1 MQPPA
6 GTDSVAFDFQALGE
20 RERYKLMIGTI
31 VPRPIALVTTVD
43 PQGRVNAAPFSFF
56 NCLSADPPILALGVE
71 NHADMSFKDT
81 ARNIR
86 LTEVFTVNIVSHAI
100 AEAMHVC
107 AVNFPPEQDEL
118 AAAGFT
124 ARPGVKVASP
134 WIGEA
139 PAAFEC
145 RRHLT
150 LELGKSRQ
158 IILGEI
164 LYAHYRADVIDAER
178 LRIDPARLDAIARL
192 GGSTCATIRDRFDMP
207 TPTLAQWQQ
216 LVPAGEAGG
225 GSARE

>member
-1 MQPPA
+1 MTAIPEPA
-6 GTDSVAFDFQALGE
+6 SDSVAFDFRALSE

-43 PQGRVNAAPFSFF
+43 PLGRVNAAPFSFF

-71 NHADMSFKDT
+71 NHDDMSFKDT
-81 ARNIR
+81 ALNIR

-100 AEAMHVC
+100 AEGMHLC
-107 AVNFPPEQDEL
+107 AADFPPGEDEL

-124 ARPGVKVASP
+124 AVPGMKVASP
-134 WIGEA
+134 WIKEA

-164 LYAHYRADVIDAER
+164 VYAHYRSHVVDTER
-178 LRIDPARLDAIARL
+178 LRVDPARLDAIARL
-192 GGSTCATIRDRFDMP
+192 GGSTCSTIRDRFEMP
-207 TPTLAQWQQ
+207 TPSFAEWSVLPPRSEN
-216 LVPAGEAGG
+216 VG
-225 GSARE
+225 

>member
-1 MQPPA
+1 MA
-6 GTDSVAFDFQALGE
+6 TDTLAFDFATLSA

-43 PQGRVNAAPFSFF
+43 PDGRINAAPFSFF

-71 NHADMSFKDT
+71 NHPDMSFKDT
-81 ARNIR
+81 ALNIR
-86 LTEVFTVNIVSHAI
+86 LTEVFTVNIVSRAI

-107 AVNFPPEQDEL
+107 AIGFPHGTDEL
-118 AAAGFT
+118 AAAGLT
-124 ARPGVKVASP
+124 AVPGTKVASP
-134 WIGEA
+134 WIRQA

-164 LYAHYRADVIDAER
+164 VYAHYHADVVDAER
-178 LRIDPARLDAIARL
+178 LRIDPAGLDAIARL
-192 GGSTCATIRDRFDMP
+192 GGDTCATIRDRFDMP
-207 TPTLAQWQQ
+207 TPKLADW
-216 LVPAGEAGG
+216 PEPF
-225 GSARE
+225 

>member
-1 MQPPA
+1 MHPQPE
-6 GTDSVAFDFQALGE
+6 TDSVAFDFRALGE

-81 ARNIR
+81 AQNIR

-100 AEAMHVC
+100 AEGMHVC
-107 AVNFPPEQDEL
+107 AADFPSGHDEL

-124 ARPGVKVASP
+124 AVAGVKVASP
-134 WIGEA
+134 WIREA

-164 LYAHYRADVIDAER
+164 VYAHYRANVVDAER
-178 LRIDPARLDAIARL
+178 LHVDPVRLDAIARL

-207 TPTLAQWQQ
+207 TPTFAEWSALSR
-216 LVPAGEAGG
+216 PTEKAG
-225 GSARE
+225 

>member
-1 MQPPA
+1 MTAIAEPA
-6 GTDSVAFDFQALGE
+6 TQSVAFDFRSLSE

-43 PQGRVNAAPFSFF
+43 PQGTVNAAPFSFF

-71 NHADMSFKDT
+71 NHGDMSFKDT
-81 ARNIR
+81 ALNIR

-107 AVNFPPEQDEL
+107 AVNFPPGTDEL

-124 ARPGVKVASP
+124 AAPGVKVASP
-134 WIGEA
+134 WIREA

-164 LYAHYRADVIDAER
+164 VYAHYRADVVDAER

-192 GGSTCATIRDRFDMP
+192 GGSTCSTIRDRFDMP
-207 TPTLAQWQQ
+207 TPTLAQWHEWAR
-216 LVPAGEAGG
+216 VGE
-225 GSARE
+225 SVD